1 MSKTSSKVK
10 DRYNKKVY
18 DQIIVRLPKGMKEQL
33 KEQCIKNGD
42 SMNSVFVK
50 AATDYLKTAK

>member
-33 KEQCIKNGD
+33 KELCIKNGD

-50 AATDYLKTAK
+50 AVTDYLKTAE